1 MQGTKEWFDARIGKV
16 TGSRFADVLSGRLKM
31 TKACESYMMEL
42 CAERLTGRAT
52 PEFSSKPTEW
62 GKANEAEARQMYVIN
77 SGEVLKE
84 VMFIDHPLLPWVGC
98 SPDALVGFDGI
109 LEIKCPYNTTNHLQ
123 TILNGKVPDEYEAQ
137 VHGNMWVTGRKWC
150 DYVSF
155 DPRVKDVGLSFFVL
169 RVERDDNYIEDIAE
183 AVQRFLSQLDI
194 RMGKLTKIGEEM
206 RQAWGLE

>member
-1 MQGTKEWFDARIGKV
+1 
-16 TGSRFADVLSGRLKM
+16 
-31 TKACESYMMEL
+31 
-42 CAERLTGRAT
+42 
-52 PEFSSKPTEW
+52 
-62 GKANEAEARQMYVIN
+62 MYVIN
-77 SGEVLKE
+77 SGEVLRE

-123 TILNGKVPDEYEAQ
+123 TILNGRVPDEYEAQ

-194 RMGKLTKIGEEM
+194 RMNKLTKIGEEM